1 MGNCLALQAKVIKVI
16 KTDGKILEYKAPLEV
31 HQVLSEF
38 SHHAISDKLP
48 VVQYMNPN
56 AKMIGGRL
64 YYLLPLPVAPL
75 HRTKKKNKTV
85 RFADSVEE
93 ARESTGV
100 VRIKLIISKQDLQ
113 AMLGKGG
120 VSVDDMVLE
129 QSTKKV
135 DAIDRVGYTNCRGWM
150 PVLDSVP
157 EVL

>member
-48 VVQYMNPN
+48 VAQYMNPN
-56 AKMIGGRL
+56 AKMLGGQL
-64 YYLLPLPVAPL
+64 YYLLPLPVAPAP
-75 HRTKKKNKTV
+75 RMKKKKTV

-100 VRIKLIISKQDLQ
+100 VRIKLVISKQDLQ

-120 VSVDDMVLE
+120 VSVDDIVLE
-129 QSTKKV
+129 ESTRKV
-135 DAIDRVGYTNCRGWM
+135 DTIDRVGYTNGRGWM
-150 PVLDSVP
+150 PKLDSVP
-157 EVL
+157 EVF